1 MLQSMGSQRFGHN
14 LETEQQQQSIVILLV
29 VILYWKFPGGPV
41 VNSAPSDGGGR
52 DSTPGQGTGIWQ
64 LNPHSGA

>member
-1 MLQSMGSQRFGHN
+1 MLQSMGSQRFRHN

-41 VNSAPSDGGGR
+41 VNNAPFDAGGG
-52 DSTPGQGTGIWQ
+52 DSIPGQGTGIWQ
-64 LNPHSGA
+64 LNPHSEA